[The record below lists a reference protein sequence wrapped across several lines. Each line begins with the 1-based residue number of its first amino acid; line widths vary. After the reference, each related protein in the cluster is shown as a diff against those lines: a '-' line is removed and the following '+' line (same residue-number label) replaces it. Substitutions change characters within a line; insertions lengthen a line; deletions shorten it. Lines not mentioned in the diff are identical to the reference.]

1 MKLSLR
7 MTSEAGT
14 QECYA
19 LLKAKVN
26 IEEAIQVIAKLKHA
40 EHIKQQL
47 LAVHNQLE
55 GMHELKR
62 RAVQSNAES
71 SI

>member
-1 MKLSLR
+1 MKLFLR
-7 MTSEAGT
+7 MASEVGT

-19 LLKAKVN
+19 LLKAKAN
-26 IEEAIQVIAKLKHA
+26 IEEAIQVIVKLKHA

-62 RAVQSNAES
+62 RVVQSNAES

>member
-1 MKLSLR
+1 MKLFLR
-7 MTSEAGT
+7 MASEAGT
-14 QECYA
+14 KECYA
-19 LLKAKVN
+19 LLKAKEN
-26 IEEAIQVIAKLKHA
+26 IEEAIQVIVKLKNA

-62 RAVQSNAES
+62 RVVQSNAES

>member
-1 MKLSLR
+1 MA
-7 MTSEAGT
+7 SEAGT

-26 IEEAIQVIAKLKHA
+26 IEEAIKLIAKLKPA

-47 LAVHNQLE
+47 LAFHNQLE

-62 RAVQSNAES
+62 RVVQSNAES

>member
-1 MKLSLR
+1 MKLFLP
-7 MTSEAGT
+7 MASEAGT
-14 QECYA
+14 KECYA
-19 LLKAKVN
+19 LLKAKAN
-26 IEEAIQVIAKLKHA
+26 IEEAIQVIVKLKHA

-62 RAVQSNAES
+62 RVVQSNAES

>member
-1 MKLSLR
+1 MA
-7 MTSEAGT
+7 SEAST

-26 IEEAIQVIAKLKHA
+26 IEEAIQVIVKLKHA

-62 RAVQSNAES
+62 RVVQSNAES

>member
-1 MKLSLR
+1 MKPFLR
-7 MTSEAGT
+7 MASEAGT

-19 LLKAKVN
+19 LLKAKAN
-26 IEEAIQVIAKLKHA
+26 IEEAIQVIVKLKHA

-62 RAVQSNAES
+62 RVVQSNAES

>member
-1 MKLSLR
+1 MA
-7 MTSEAGT
+7 SEAGT

-19 LLKAKVN
+19 LLKAKAN
-26 IEEAIQVIAKLKHA
+26 IEEAIQVIVKLKHA

-62 RAVQSNAES
+62 RVVQSNTES

>member
-1 MKLSLR
+1 MKLFLR
-7 MTSEAGT
+7 MASEAGT
-14 QECYA
+14 KECYV
-19 LLKAKVN
+19 LLKAKAN
-26 IEEAIQVIAKLKHA
+26 IEEAIHVIVNLKHA

-62 RAVQSNAES
+62 RVVQSNAES

>member
-1 MKLSLR
+1 MKLFLQ
-7 MTSEAGT
+7 MASEAGT

-19 LLKAKVN
+19 LLKAKAN
-26 IEEAIQVIAKLKHA
+26 IEEAIQVIVKLKHV

-62 RAVQSNAES
+62 RVVQSNAES

>member
-1 MKLSLR
+1 MA
-7 MTSEAGT
+7 SEAST
-14 QECYA
+14 QESNA

-26 IEEAIQVIAKLKHA
+26 IEEAIKLVAKLKHA

-62 RAVQSNAES
+62 RVVQSNAES

>member
-1 MKLSLR
+1 MKLFLR
-7 MTSEAGT
+7 MASEAGT

-26 IEEAIQVIAKLKHA
+26 IEEAIKLIAKLKHA

-55 GMHELKR
+55 GMHELTR
-62 RAVQSNAES
+62 RVVQSNAES

>member
-1 MKLSLR
+1 MKPFLR
-7 MTSEAGT
+7 MASEAGT

-26 IEEAIQVIAKLKHA
+26 IEEAIQVIVKLKYA

-62 RAVQSNAES
+62 RVVQSNAES

>member
-1 MKLSLR
+1 MA
-7 MTSEAGT
+7 SETGT

-19 LLKAKVN
+19 LLKAKEN
-26 IEEAIQVIAKLKHA
+26 IEEAIQVIVKLKHA

-62 RAVQSNAES
+62 RVVQSNAES